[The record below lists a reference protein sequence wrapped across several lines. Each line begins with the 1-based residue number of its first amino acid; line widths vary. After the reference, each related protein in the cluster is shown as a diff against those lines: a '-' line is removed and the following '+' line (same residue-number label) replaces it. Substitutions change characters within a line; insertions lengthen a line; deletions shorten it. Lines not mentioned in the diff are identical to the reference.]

1 MLGRGFV
8 EYDEPSFFWYTVF
21 MNIEVLY
28 SPYEEA
34 LNTGLLLCEE
44 HKILPESMWLAHIK
58 RETKRKNLFVYRHAY
73 TDKYV
78 LAHWIFPPWEVD
90 KPICLELD
98 TMDKAPDRGGWI
110 PTQEVKFRCKAID
123 PEQKIIEKQLRVV
136 NQAKRKERE
145 EQLGRRNEQVAN
157 LRRKG
162 KHKEASIL
170 DHSKVHYSD
179 EDSELKESLRNIT
192 KNKTIT
198 HG

>member
-1 MLGRGFV
+1 
-8 EYDEPSFFWYTVF
+8 

-123 PEQKIIEKQLRVV
+123 PEQKIIEKQLREV
-136 NQAKRKERE
+136 NQAKREERE

>member
-1 MLGRGFV
+1 
-8 EYDEPSFFWYTVF
+8 
-21 MNIEVLY
+21 
-28 SPYEEA
+28 
-34 LNTGLLLCEE
+34 
-44 HKILPESMWLAHIK
+44 MWLAHIK

-123 PEQKIIEKQLRVV
+123 PEQKIIEKQLREV
-136 NQAKRKERE
+136 NQAKREERE